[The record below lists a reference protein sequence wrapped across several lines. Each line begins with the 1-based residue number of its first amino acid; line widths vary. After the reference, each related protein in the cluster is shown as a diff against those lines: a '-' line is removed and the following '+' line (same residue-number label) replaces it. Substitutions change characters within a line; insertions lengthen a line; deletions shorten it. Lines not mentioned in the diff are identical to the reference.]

1 MYGCLSYGALRCVP
15 YYPDR
20 FRTVCP
26 FQRLT
31 LDVWE
36 EGGGGGGNSRFL
48 TDEQMGSSGGW
59 SPLAPGSKWES
70 DLGSDLQAPFSSSGM
85 TEESSLGY

>member
-1 MYGCLSYGALRCVP
+1 MCGKREVGEVVIP
-15 YYPDR
+15 
-20 FRTVCP
+20 V
-26 FQRLT
+26 
-31 LDVWE
+31 
-36 EGGGGGGNSRFL
+36 FL